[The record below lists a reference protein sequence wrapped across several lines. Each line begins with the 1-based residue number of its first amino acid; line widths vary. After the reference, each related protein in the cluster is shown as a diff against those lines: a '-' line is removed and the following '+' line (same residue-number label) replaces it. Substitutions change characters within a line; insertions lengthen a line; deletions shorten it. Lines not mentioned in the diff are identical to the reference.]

1 MEFVNKLRLSACTVR
16 FSLVKYDTL
25 KKGNGQETNSRTIL
39 FCRNM
44 KTLTHSKRITAA
56 ADWATLKSK
65 SFCAVFCRTC
75 SLPYTKSVSNGKRAC
90 PR

>member
-44 KTLTHSKRITAA
+44 KKRPAEPENLRLCGA
-56 ADWATLKSK
+56 Q
-65 SFCAVFCRTC
+65 
-75 SLPYTKSVSNGKRAC
+75 
-90 PR
+90 